1 MTEKPKKTFY
11 RRPLPEACIAFSSEK
26 GKTLFKEAIST
37 PYMETYYP
45 LAEQFTTQAEP
56 AYCGLATLAM
66 CLNALKMNPNW
77 LWKGPWRWYSEELL
91 DCCTP
96 LSVAKTQGIHFT
108 ELICLAEYN
117 GVEFQSF

>member
-1 MTEKPKKTFY
+1 M
-11 RRPLPEACIAFSSEK
+11 
-26 GKTLFKEAIST
+26 
-37 PYMETYYP
+37 
-45 LAEQFTTQAEP
+45 
-56 AYCGLATLAM
+56 TLAM